1 MLEGGVLTFF
11 KDSKSSN
18 AVGLVRPGPPRQGSP
33 HLLPTPAFTTS
44 ETEECECPGSWAFG
58 RGVTTADSP
67 HRPPPGRTAAG
78 WWAGSWGRGALLGH
92 GGCIPFL
99 SPVGRQQRTSQPAG
113 SVVRKSRDLGV
124 MGIPGPTSPRAVSP
138 SRHCSRGSLA
148 GWSQGAEA
156 ALSELRAPSPFPS
169 LPQRQPSKLSTPE
182 YTVDLK
188 GASLSWAPKDKS
200 SKKNVLEVS
209 CGGGETERGLAG
221 GLGLKLGKPQ
231 VGAPGQSWGW
241 NSQAQSQRCPL
252 LRGLPT
258 ASLAP
263 RALQFPLQE
272 LSSPVLGSG
281 R

>member
-1 MLEGGVLTFF
+1 M
-11 KDSKSSN
+11 
-18 AVGLVRPGPPRQGSP
+18 R
-33 HLLPTPAFTTS
+33 
-44 ETEECECPGSWAFG
+44 
-58 RGVTTADSP
+58 ADSSSLV
-67 HRPPPGRTAAG
+67 GRQLGTGYPARRMGAAH
-78 WWAGSWGRGALLGH
+78 L
-92 GGCIPFL
+92 CPFL
-99 SPVGRQQRTSQPAG
+99 SWVGRQQRTSQPVG
-113 SVVRKSRDLGV
+113 SVVRKSQDLWV
-124 MGIPGPTSPRAVSP
+124 VEIPGPTCPRAVSP
-138 SRHCSRGSLA
+138 SRHWSRGSLV

-156 ALSELRAPSPFPS
+156 ALSELRVPSPFLS

-209 CGGGETERGLAG
+209 CGGGETERGLAD

-231 VGAPGQSWGW
+231 VGAPRGSWGC
-241 NSQAQSQRCPL
+241 NSQAQRQRCPH
-252 LRGLPT
+252 LRDPST

-263 RALQFPLQE
+263 RALQLPLQE